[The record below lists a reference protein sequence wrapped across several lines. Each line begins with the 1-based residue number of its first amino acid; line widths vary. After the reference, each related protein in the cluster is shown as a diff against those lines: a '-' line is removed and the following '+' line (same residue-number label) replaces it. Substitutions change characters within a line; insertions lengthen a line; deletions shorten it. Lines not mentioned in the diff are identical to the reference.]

1 MIQPIELF
9 EIPVPVE
16 DISLEQAYDLML
28 NYISFFQ
35 YEIIKIKVE
44 NKILTVAVRYT

>member
-1 MIQPIELF
+1 MIHPIELF

-16 DISLEQAYDLML
+16 DVSLEQVYDLMS
-28 NYISFFQ
+28 NYISFFR
-35 YEIIKIKVE
+35 YEIIKYEVV